1 MLQKIRHYDHDKGI
15 HVECYTDGYAYNDY
29 NELYLASVVGL
40 DSAVKAVTAAAVTGK
55 EIEIIEDCTISVFA
69 NRYEKYRILSTKLP
83 SGLLHQ
89 IVAAEGFFTQEGA
102 SKILYV
108 AEEQSVEEV
117 VYRKLQQNFTV
128 PAIPEWAAWLYQ
140 KLVEKCWVEELKGT
154 IKVLKLNVRE
164 EELDQLISQG
174 IKNKEITFTERREE
188 DVRAGHK
195 PDGISQSLR
204 GRAC

>member
-55 EIEIIEDCTISVFA
+55 EIELLGKHATSIFA
-69 NRYEKYRILSTKLP
+69 NRCEKYRILSTKLP
-83 SGLLHQ
+83 SGILHQ

-188 DVRAGHK
+188 DVRAGQK
-195 PDGISQSLR
+195 RD
-204 GRAC
+204 